1 MKKVRWLSAA
11 AGTAIVAVS
20 LAMPTAA
27 YAAGPSGNTT
37 GLGNLSLLNGNGI
50 NLPVSLP
57 VDLCGIG
64 VGVLGG
70 SEAGCQGGASSNTT
84 VVDPSGGP
92 AGGPAGGLAGGSA
105 GGSAGSGDTSGVGNI
120 TAVNGNTINAPV
132 SAPISLCGV
141 SGAVAGAATS
151 HCAGGSHSS
160 TAIVGSGGGGG
171 NDGDTS
177 GVGNISAVNGNT
189 INAPISAPIDACSIS
204 LAILGLANSGC
215 AGGATTD
222 TAIVGSGGG
231 GGNNGDVTGIGN
243 LSAVDGNTIN
253 APISIPISVCSVSL
267 AVLGEADSGCRGGA
281 TTTTTIITPQPT
293 CHGADC
299 TPPPACRDRDCTPPP
314 VCHGRDCTTPV
325 CHGTHCTTPVC
336 HRTHCTTPPGCVGH
350 TCTVVPPAGGTHHRH
365 PGGVIPGITTSGG
378 SGPGLGNNAGSSGS
392 TNVTSATTTA
402 MSGNLPTTGA
412 DLAAVAAVAFGSIA
426 AGTGA
431 VMFARRR
438 RSNQAS
444 QGQVSQAA

>member
-57 VDLCGIG
+57 VDLCGVG

-84 VVDPSGGP
+84 VGPSGTS
-92 AGGPAGGLAGGSA
+92 GGGTAGGS
-105 GGSAGSGDTSGVGNI
+105 SGSGNTTGVGNI
-120 TAVNGNTINAPV
+120 TAVNGNTVNAPV
-132 SAPISLCGV
+132 SAPINLCSV
-141 SGAVAGAATS
+141 SGAVAGAASS
-151 HCAGGSHSS
+151 HCVGGSHSS
-160 TAIVGSGGGGG
+160 TTIAGSGGAGG
-171 NDGDTS
+171 NNGNTS
-177 GVGNISAVNGNT
+177 GVGNVSAVNGNT
-189 INAPISAPIDACSIS
+189 INAPVSAPIDACSIS

-222 TAIVGSGGG
+222 STIVSGGG
-231 GGNNGDVTGIGN
+231 AGNNGNVTGIGN
-243 LSAVDGNTIN
+243 LSAADGNTIN
-253 APISIPISVCSVSL
+253 APISVPINVCGVSL
-267 AVLGEADSGCRGGA
+267 AVLGFADSGCRGGA
-281 TTTTTIITPQPT
+281 STTTTINPPPT
-293 CHGADC
+293 TCRGAIC
-299 TPPPACRDRDCTPPP
+299 TPPTCRGRDCTPPM
-314 VCHGRDCTTPV
+314 CHGRDCVP
-325 CHGTHCTTPVC
+325 
-336 HRTHCTTPPGCVGH
+336 PPGCVGR
-350 TCTVVPPAGGTHHRH
+350 TCTVVPPPGRTHHRH
-365 PGGVIPGITTSGG
+365 RGGAIPGITTSTSGG
-378 SGPGLGNNAGSSGS
+378 SGSTGGGNVASSG
-392 TNVTSATTTA
+392 TANVTSAKTTS

-412 DLAAVAAVAFGSIA
+412 DLAVVAAAAFGSIA

-431 VMFARRR
+431 VMFTRRR

-444 QGQVSQAA
+444 QAEASQAA